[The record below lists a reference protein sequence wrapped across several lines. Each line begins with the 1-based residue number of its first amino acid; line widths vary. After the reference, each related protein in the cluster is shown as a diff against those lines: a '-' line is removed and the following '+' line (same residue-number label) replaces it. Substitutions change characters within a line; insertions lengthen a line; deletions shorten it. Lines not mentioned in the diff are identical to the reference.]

1 MTVSGTDSL
10 LYRVANPMA
19 LEIFIAQPST
29 LGLADLDLRRKL
41 PINMF
46 LKCCRLTDGQA
57 LDLDR
62 KSVATQTHC
71 NRPPVIQP
79 RGHLEVTV
87 PELTLVLR

>member
-29 LGLADLDLRRKL
+29 LGFADLDLRRKL

-62 KSVATQTHC
+62 KSVATHC